1 MYETFVKQFI
11 DIMDERAP
19 VTLVRSRIEMPL
31 GSVQAEQSTLI
42 HTRLDLLDDDS
53 PYADIVISGA
63 NHTYRM
69 VYSAHIPAEDQM
81 TDEQF
86 VQKVREI
93 GTVGSISVVQPIDG
107 GNQSTYVVTGQMGI
121 DLQNDDQNTNSS
133 AHDLSEIIAG
143 ILHAG
148 GYESM
153 FENNLEPDDRIVTW
167 SLE

>member
-42 HTRLDLLDDDS
+42 HTKLDLLDDDS
-53 PYADIVISGA
+53 PFADIVISER
-63 NHTYRM
+63 NDIYQV
-69 VYSAHIPAEDQM
+69 VYSAHIPAEEQM

-93 GTVGSISVVQPIDG
+93 GAVDSISVVQSIDG
-107 GNQSTYVVTGQMGI
+107 GNRSTYVVTGQMGI
-121 DLQNDDQNTNSS
+121 NTNSS
-133 AHDLSEIIAG
+133 THDISEKIAG
-143 ILHAG
+143 ILRAG
-148 GYESM
+148 GYEPV
-153 FENNLEPDDRIVTW
+153 FETNPEADDLVVTW
-167 SLE
+167 SPE